1 MKERKEEKMKKY
13 FIVYEVITDEENNI
27 IDIENKFDSDKLKD
41 VAKWLD
47 IDYTNINKYISKD
60 IDNINSRLKDNK
72 YFIIKDYE

>member
-1 MKERKEEKMKKY
+1 MKKY
-13 FIVYEVITDEENNI
+13 FIVYEIITDEDNNI

-60 IDNINSRLKDNK
+60 INNINSRLKDNK

>member
-1 MKERKEEKMKKY
+1 MRKY
-13 FIVYEVITDEENNI
+13 FIVYEVITDEDNNI

-60 IDNINSRLKDNK
+60 INNINSRLKDNK

>member
-1 MKERKEEKMKKY
+1 MRKY
-13 FIVYEVITDEENNI
+13 FIVYEVITDEDNNI
-27 IDIENKFDSDKLKD
+27 IDIENKFDSSKLKD

-47 IDYTNINKYISKD
+47 IDYTNISKYISKD

>member
-1 MKERKEEKMKKY
+1 MKKY
-13 FIVYEVITDEENNI
+13 FIVYEIITDNDNNI

>member
-1 MKERKEEKMKKY
+1 MKKY

-47 IDYTNINKYISKD
+47 IDYTNINKYISKN

>member
-1 MKERKEEKMKKY
+1 MKKY
-13 FIVYEVITDEENNI
+13 FIVYEVITDEGNNI

-47 IDYTNINKYISKD
+47 IDYTNISKYISKD

>member
-1 MKERKEEKMKKY
+1 MRKY
-13 FIVYEVITDEENNI
+13 FIVYEIVTDENNNI
-27 IDIENKFDSDKLKD
+27 IDIENKFDSSKLKD

-47 IDYTNINKYISKD
+47 IDYTNISKYISKD

>member
-1 MKERKEEKMKKY
+1 MKKY
-13 FIVYEVITDEENNI
+13 FIVYEIITDEDNNI
-27 IDIENKFDSDKLKD
+27 IDIENKFDSSKLKD

-60 IDNINSRLKDNK
+60 INNINSRLKDNK

>member
-1 MKERKEEKMKKY
+1 MRKY

-60 IDNINSRLKDNK
+60 INNINSRLKDNK

>member
-1 MKERKEEKMKKY
+1 MRKY
-13 FIVYEVITDEENNI
+13 FIVYEIVTDEENNI

-47 IDYTNINKYISKD
+47 IDYTNISKYISKD

>member
-1 MKERKEEKMKKY
+1 MKKY
-13 FIVYEVITDEENNI
+13 FIVYEIVTDNGGNI
-27 IDIENKFDSDKLKD
+27 IDIENKFDSSKLKD

-60 IDNINSRLKDNK
+60 INNINSRLKDNK

>member
-1 MKERKEEKMKKY
+1 MKKY
-13 FIVYEVITDEENNI
+13 FIVYEIITDNDNNI
-27 IDIENKFDSDKLKD
+27 IDIENKFDSSKLKD

>member
-1 MKERKEEKMKKY
+1 MKNKKY
-13 FIVYEVITDEENNI
+13 FIVYEVITDEDNNI

-47 IDYTNINKYISKD
+47 IDYSNINKYISKD

>member
-1 MKERKEEKMKKY
+1 MKKY
-13 FIVYEVITDEENNI
+13 FIVYEIITDEDNNI
-27 IDIENKFDSDKLKD
+27 IDIENKFDSSKLKD

>member
-1 MKERKEEKMKKY
+1 MKKY
-13 FIVYEVITDEENNI
+13 FIVYEVITDEDNNI
-27 IDIENKFDSDKLKD
+27 IDIENKFDSSKLKD

-60 IDNINSRLKDNK
+60 INNINSRLKDNK

>member
-1 MKERKEEKMKKY
+1 MKKY
-13 FIVYEVITDEENNI
+13 FIVYEIVTDEENNI

-60 IDNINSRLKDNK
+60 INNINSRLKDNK

>member
-1 MKERKEEKMKKY
+1 MKNRKY
-13 FIVYEVITDEENNI
+13 FIVYEVITDEDNNI

-47 IDYTNINKYISKD
+47 IDYTNISKYISKD

>member
-1 MKERKEEKMKKY
+1 MRKY

-27 IDIENKFDSDKLKD
+27 IDIENKFDSSKLKD

-60 IDNINSRLKDNK
+60 INNINSRLKDNK